1 MWYEVVPSQVNA
13 EVNRES
19 GRSLAT
25 VTVPSAK
32 FSSQAVGP
40 FVNSSKLQAMDRGQ
54 KWENAREDFL
64 FETAIVGFGLL
75 MRGED
80 NLGTLNHELVL
91 KLAEKAQG
99 NSKTDD
105 KRAEFIR
112 LVEEARRMTG
122 I

>member
-1 MWYEVVPSQVNA
+1 
-13 EVNRES
+13 
-19 GRSLAT
+19 
-25 VTVPSAK
+25 
-32 FSSQAVGP
+32 
-40 FVNSSKLQAMDRGQ
+40 
-54 KWENAREDFL
+54 
-64 FETAIVGFGLL
+64 

-80 NLGTLNHELVL
+80 NLGSLNHELVL

>member
-1 MWYEVVPSQVNA
+1 
-13 EVNRES
+13 
-19 GRSLAT
+19 
-25 VTVPSAK
+25 
-32 FSSQAVGP
+32 
-40 FVNSSKLQAMDRGQ
+40 MDRGQ

-80 NLGTLNHELVL
+80 NLGSLNHELVL